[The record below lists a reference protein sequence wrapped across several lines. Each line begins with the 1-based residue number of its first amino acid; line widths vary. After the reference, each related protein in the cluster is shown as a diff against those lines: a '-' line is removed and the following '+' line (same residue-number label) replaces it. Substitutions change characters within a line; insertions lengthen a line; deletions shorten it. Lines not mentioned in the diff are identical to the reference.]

1 MGLEVLTRFPF
12 KYAGT
17 DLDRGELIE
26 LRGTRRD
33 EQLLGLR
40 YFVKYDP
47 TKFSK
52 KKCERDGCGRLF
64 AGEQYLFEHQRKKGG
79 CMSVEQ
85 KTTKLDTA
93 QLLNVDVENL
103 RMPDETPVHVD
114 ETSEFI

>member
-1 MGLEVLTRFPF
+1 MGLEVLARFPF
-12 KYAGT
+12 KYART
-17 DLDRGELIE
+17 DLDRGEIIE

-40 YFVKYDP
+40 YFTKYDP

-52 KKCERDGCGRLF
+52 KKCGTCSRLF
-64 AGEQYLFEHQRKKGG
+64 ASERYLFEHKRKKGG
-79 CMSVEQ
+79 CTSVEQ

-93 QLLNVDVENL
+93 QLLNVNVENL
-103 RMPDETPVHVD
+103 KMPDETPVRVD